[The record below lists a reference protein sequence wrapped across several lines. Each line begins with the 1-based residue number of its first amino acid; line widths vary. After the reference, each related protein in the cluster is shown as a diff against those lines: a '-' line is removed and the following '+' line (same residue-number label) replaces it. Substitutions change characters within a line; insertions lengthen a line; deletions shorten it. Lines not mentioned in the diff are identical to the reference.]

1 MCADMEVDQAAAVV
15 LTTVA
20 EARHLGI
27 PEERFVYPLGS
38 AGARDTSDF
47 LERSSYAR
55 SPAMEA
61 SLDDA
66 LTCAGVSIDAV
77 DLVELYS
84 CFPCVPKMA
93 SDHLGLDRNRSL
105 SVTGGLTF
113 FGGPGNAYMLFA
125 TVAMVRAIRGA
136 QGAVGLLYGQGE
148 FVTKHHALLC
158 GATRRDATGYPP
170 ERETRRQAIIDRL
183 PVPNLVKDPSGAG
196 SIEASTVVFDRSDEP
211 VRGLVVGRL
220 DDGDRF
226 LAVADPSDSRTIDVL
241 MSIGG
246 EPVGVEG
253 SVSASGGLNHFRV

>member
-1 MCADMEVDQAAAVV
+1 MMSTPRCPSPPWSPPPASHRVPEARDFINPVAWEHGLRAPFSIYPLFEGAARARLGTSFEGAQARSGAIWADFSSIAANNAGAWRTATMSAADILAPGPRNRLVAQPYRKLMCADMAVDQAAAVV

-66 LTCAGVSIDAV
+66 LTCARVSIDAV

-105 SVTGGLTF
+105 SVTGG
-113 FGGPGNAYMLFA
+113 P
-125 TVAMVRAIRGA
+125 RAKIG
-136 QGAVGLLYGQGE
+136 VSS
-148 FVTKHHALLC
+148 
-158 GATRRDATGYPP
+158 P
-170 ERETRRQAIIDRL
+170 ERL
-183 PVPNLVKDPSGAG
+183 
-196 SIEASTVVFDRSDEP
+196 
-211 VRGLVVGRL
+211 
-220 DDGDRF
+220 
-226 LAVADPSDSRTIDVL
+226 
-241 MSIGG
+241 
-246 EPVGVEG
+246 
-253 SVSASGGLNHFRV
+253 SAAARV